1 MSIIFLK
8 QEKKNGKKNGKEERK
23 RRTEKRNGKIEGAK
37 EKSIQIAKEMI
48 NKELSIDLICEI
60 TKLTKEEV
68 NQIIK
73 KN

>member
-1 MSIIFLK
+1 MK
-8 QEKKNGKKNGKEERK
+8 QEKKNGKK
-23 RRTEKRNGKIEGAK
+23 EGAK
-37 EKSIQIAKEMI
+37 ENSVQIAKEMI